1 MFNKLYILFKCL
13 YGVYIIQKR
22 WVNHSFFLQKSFFN
36 QIKSL
41 CLHQKQTNE
50 GPHEEYKQNKLW

>member
-1 MFNKLYILFKCL
+1 M
-13 YGVYIIQKR
+13 
-22 WVNHSFFLQKSFFN
+22 NHSFFLQKSFFN

-41 CLHQKQTNE
+41 RLHQKQTNE